1 MKDHCFNC
9 KITTVPLQLGIDG
22 HLYCEYC
29 ARHMTEPKIVLP
41 EQVATSQKAPDFEKQ
56 VQERDDKMTEPLKIA
71 TTIAENA
78 RLKKEACKAFEES
91 CDGCPYEWDC
101 QSETFPRYWEDAETS
116 RFAYEATMKI
126 RKIKERDEF

>member
-1 MKDHCFNC
+1 M
-9 KITTVPLQLGIDG
+9 
-22 HLYCEYC
+22 
-29 ARHMTEPKIVLP
+29 AEPKTVLP
-41 EQVATSQKAPDFEKQ
+41 EQVATSRKVPDFEKQ

-101 QSETFPRYWEDAETS
+101 HSETFPRYWEDAETS

-126 RKIKERDEF
+126 RKIKEREEF